1 MLFISGL
8 SSNGIP
14 EFLPYVVSIVCL
26 SVLLLA
32 LCTVFSV
39 TVMVRSKRAKKQ
51 NEFEG
56 KRDFKSEDHMA
67 VSEQQKEDTVVY
79 EEIDELQQIP
89 KTIHISKNMAYC
101 HFHDTNK
108 DL

>member
-1 MLFISGL
+1 M
-8 SSNGIP
+8 
-14 EFLPYVVSIVCL
+14 VSIVCL

-32 LCTVFSV
+32 LCIIFSV
-39 TVMVRSKRAKKQ
+39 TVVVRSKKAKKR
-51 NEFEG
+51 NEG
-56 KRDFKSEDHMA
+56 KRDFKLDDHNNMA

-101 HFHDTNK
+101 HFYDTNK
-108 DL
+108 